1 MIVFCFSKEIP
12 RLFYFMSIVLVRDNL
27 TISSNLANDKLQ
39 NELEEGNRPQN
50 QISVI
55 QLVDFSLFDSLSMD
69 MIDVF
74 EDDLNRMYFNKICPE
89 PLVLSKFC

>member
-1 MIVFCFSKEIP
+1 
-12 RLFYFMSIVLVRDNL
+12 MSIVLVKDNL
-27 TISSNLANDKLQ
+27 TISSNLGNDKLQ

-55 QLVDFSLFDSLSMD
+55 QLVHFSLFDSLSMD